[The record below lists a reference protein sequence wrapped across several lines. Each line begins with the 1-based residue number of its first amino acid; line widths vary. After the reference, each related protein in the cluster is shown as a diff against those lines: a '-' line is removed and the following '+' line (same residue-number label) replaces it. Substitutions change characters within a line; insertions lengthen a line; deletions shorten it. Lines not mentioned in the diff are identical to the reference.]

1 MFLFVAES
9 TIKLAGEW
17 CDGIWMP
24 GVPIPRAKIP
34 SGPDWSRTTGL
45 KNVSNANAIGSRMEG
60 DENESERES

>member
-1 MFLFVAES
+1 
-9 TIKLAGEW
+9 
-17 CDGIWMP
+17 MP

-60 DENESERES
+60 DENESERKS